1 MFSHM
6 VLTNNSRTPEN
17 TVNVK
22 TQSEGNHLWM
32 NKYGANKN
40 KNKQKIIPE

>member
-40 KNKQKIIPE
+40 KQTNKK